1 MEPRCA
7 VVSFFPWCISAPLNR
22 RRKYMK
28 IFRVLGE
35 DGEIVFQERVPD
47 YTPTLTMTWAA
58 PIYAKITKL
67 EVIEIKKEEP
77 NEVQM

>member
-1 MEPRCA
+1 
-7 VVSFFPWCISAPLNR
+7 
-22 RRKYMK
+22 MK
-28 IFRVLGE
+28 IFRVSGK
-35 DGEIVFQERVPD
+35 DGGIVFQEQVPD

-67 EVIEIKKEEP
+67 EVIEIKKEES